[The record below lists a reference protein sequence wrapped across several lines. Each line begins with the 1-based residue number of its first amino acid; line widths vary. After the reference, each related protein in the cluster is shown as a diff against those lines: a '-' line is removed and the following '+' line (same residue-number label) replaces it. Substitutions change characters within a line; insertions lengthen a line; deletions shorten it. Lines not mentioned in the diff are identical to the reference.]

1 MKTLIKAI
9 AIITFTLFTANAA
22 AKSINSNEVESS
34 YIKCEMNE
42 NGKLVPNYF
51 VVVKGNSYQT
61 DAKTFHLIQK
71 SKGLDVTIALNID
84 FNEGT
89 VLIEKSAVA
98 EK

>member
-1 MKTLIKAI
+1 MKTIYKAI
-9 AIITFTLFTANAA
+9 AILTFTLLAANAS

-42 NGKLVPNYF
+42 KGNLVPNYF

-71 SKGLDVTIALNID
+71 SKGMEVTIALNID

-89 VLIEKSAVA
+89 VAIEKSAVA